1 MAATLHTSLGDI
13 KVELFCDRA
22 PQSCEVRCDMRLNEQ
37 RREEVEE
44 RCVLPS
50 ARSPSSGLGLDP
62 RRQSLSASGY
72 YDNTVFHRNIKGFL
86 MGCYVPRA
94 YVHETGFMIQGGDP
108 TGTGKGGE
116 SIFGKTFPDEIKDDL
131 KFSARGMLGVANK
144 GPDTNGSQ
152 FFISYTKLPHLN
164 MKYPLFGNVRRV
176 ISGWETLDAMEKVP
190 VGAKDRPVEEIKLK
204 VSQTQASSV
213 YVTRFV
219 QSVTIHANPIADAAI
234 Q

>member
-22 PQSCEVRCDMRLNEQ
+22 PQSCENFL
-37 RREEVEE
+37 
-44 RCVLPS
+44 
-50 ARSPSSGLGLDP
+50 A
-62 RRQSLSASGY
+62 LSASGY
-72 YDNTVFHRNIKGFL
+72 YDNTVFHRNIK
-86 MGCYVPRA
+86 
-94 YVHETGFMIQGGDP
+94 GFMIQGGDP

-116 SIFGKTFPDEIKDDL
+116 SIFGKTFADEIKEDL
-131 KFSARGMLGVANK
+131 KFSARGMLGMANK

-164 MKYPLFGNVRRV
+164 MKYPLFGKV

-204 VSQTQASSV
+204 SI
-213 YVTRFV
+213 
-219 QSVTIHANPIADAAI
+219 TIHANPIADVAI